1 LKHIKVA
8 SAPLNNGYLSLLA
21 VSFLL
26 PFSLCIWQFVDAD
39 FGRSLLSP
47 LPFSD
52 ASLYHYSAWYKSVFF
67 SESYVS
73 EIIVFSP
80 YERLLTGLF
89 KLFGHTTITPF
100 VFNAVLSGL
109 TCMALVTITLQLF
122 SLRSAWVALGIY
134 CFTTPIL
141 FFSGVTLKSSL
152 VLFLTI
158 AAILMAILFFKRR
171 NNYFALAFC
180 VLILV
185 ASIDRVHV
193 LVGLVIYFI
202 FLCWPCA
209 DRNHTRQYRRTALVL
224 LLFISVAYGAS
235 SVRYGAEPKYVSSV
249 GLNIYIGHS
258 APDNFLLKVP
268 GIRNHIIGHRVDSKR
283 LAERNAQRT
292 LSQAEFSQAEFSQA
306 EVTQYWLSKTTDYIK
321 HNPTAYLRGQ
331 GQKLHHLFAAQSNS
345 SVSERA
351 YLWRGERWPLRF
363 TFIDFALIFALF
375 SVAVVV
381 LFRQASISRQQGF
394 LLAFCLLYLLSVM
407 TTIVTERY
415 RLIGLVCMIPMAA
428 WAVIYLCENIKRGW
442 RLFVLGFV
450 VFASSQFLAYTAPAQ
465 YQAQFDKHLSLEKRA
480 HNGRYSEFQAAKQK
494 LESDPSYESCM
505 EFKRQL
511 SRNKFSFD
519 LRRTQQGCMMLR
531 KN

>member
-1 LKHIKVA
+1 MKHIKVA

-39 FGRSLLSP
+39 FGRLLLSP

-89 KLFGHTTITPF
+89 KLFGHSTITPF
-100 VFNAVLSGL
+100 VLNAVLSGL
-109 TCMALVTITLQLF
+109 TCMALVTITRQLF
-122 SLRSAWVALGIY
+122 SLPSAWVAIGIY

-152 VLFLTI
+152 VLFLTS

-180 VLILV
+180 LLILV

-193 LVGLVIYFI
+193 LVGLVIFFI
-202 FLCWPCA
+202 FIFWPCA
-209 DRNHTRQYRRTALVL
+209 NRNHTRQYRRTALVL

-249 GLNIYIGHS
+249 GLNIYLGHS
-258 APDNFLLKVP
+258 APDNFMLKVP

-283 LAERNAQRT
+283 LAERN
-292 LSQAEFSQAEFSQA
+292 SQLTHSQDEFSQA
-306 EVTQYWLSKTTDYIK
+306 EVTQYWLSKTMDYIK

-442 RLFVLGFV
+442 RLFVVGFV

>member
-1 LKHIKVA
+1 MKHNKVA

-26 PFSLCIWQFVDAD
+26 PFSLCIWQLVDAD
-39 FGRSLLSP
+39 FGRFLLSP

-89 KLFGHTTITPF
+89 KIFGHTTITPF
-100 VFNAVLSGL
+100 VLNAVLSGL
-109 TCMALVTITLQLF
+109 TCMALVTITWQLF
-122 SLRSAWVALGIY
+122 RLRSAWVALGIY

-152 VLFLTI
+152 VLFLTL

-180 VLILV
+180 VLILI
-185 ASIDRVHV
+185 AGIDRVHV
-193 LVGLVIYFI
+193 LIGLVIYFI

-224 LLFISVAYGAS
+224 LLLISVAYGAS

-249 GLNIYIGHS
+249 GLNIYLGHS

-283 LAERNAQRT
+283 LAERNAQQT
-292 LSQAEFSQAEFSQA
+292 LSQAQ
-306 EVTQYWLSKTTDYIK
+306 VTQYWLSKTMGYIK
-321 HNPTAYLRGQ
+321 HNPTAYIRGQ

-351 YLWRGERWPLRF
+351 YLWRGERWPLRL

-381 LFRQASISRQQGF
+381 LFRQASINRQQGF
-394 LLAFCLLYLLSVM
+394 LLAFCLLYLFSAM
-407 TTIVTERY
+407 ATIVTERY

-442 RLFVLGFV
+442 RLFVLGVV

-480 HNGRYSEFQAAKQK
+480 HNGRYSEFQAAKQQ
-494 LESDPSYESCM
+494 LESDPSYATCM
-505 EFKRQL
+505 VFKRQL

-519 LRRTQQGCMMLR
+519 LRRTQQGCMMFR
-531 KN
+531 KNRR

>member
-1 LKHIKVA
+1 MKHIKVA

-292 LSQAEFSQAEFSQA
+292 LSQAEFSQAE
-306 EVTQYWLSKTTDYIK
+306 VTQYWLSKTTDYIK